1 MPESNDLSERE
12 REILSLVA
20 KGSSNKEIARD
31 LHIST
36 NTVKVHLRNIFTKF
50 GVNSRTEA
58 AMYAINTGIVE
69 ISGNGSTTSQQTEPQ
84 QSNRILLVGIGIFIL
99 LLILGIIGI
108 LAVRGTLDGNQ
119 AAANQPIFPEEQRWQ
134 DKAPM
139 TEARKGLALA
149 AYGGEIFAIA
159 GETEQNITGLVERY
173 DPNLDQWTR
182 MESKPFPVT
191 DVSAAV
197 IGGKIYVP
205 GGRTASGEVTD
216 VLEIYS
222 PIEDE
227 WEKGAEIPTRLSAYA
242 MVSYEGY
249 LYLFGGWDGR
259 QAVNS
264 VYKYDQDSDYWRE
277 LTPMPT
283 ARAFPG
289 VSIVEGKIFVIGG
302 YDGEKALSTNERYI
316 PDLEE
321 SKKSPWERG
330 ESLPNPRYAMGVAS
344 LADTIYVIG
353 GESDRDEALGYIELS
368 SQSSE
373 WKDFGETFDTGWSH
387 LGIVPVGT
395 HFYLTG
401 GELDGVLTNQ
411 NLAYQAIYLINLP
424 VVR

>member
-1 MPESNDLSERE
+1 MPESNDLSKRE

-31 LHIST
+31 LYIST
-36 NTVKVHLRNIFTKF
+36 NTVKVHLRNIFTKV
-50 GVNSRTEA
+50 GASSRTEA
-58 AMYAINTGIVE
+58 AMYAVNAGIVE
-69 ISGNGSTTSQQTEPQ
+69 LSINGSTTSQQTEPQ
-84 QSNRILLVGIGIFIL
+84 QRNKILLVGFGIFIL
-99 LLILGIIGI
+99 TLIVGIIWI
-108 LAVRGTLDGNQ
+108 LAVEGGFDGNQ
-119 AAANQPIFPEEQRWQ
+119 AAANQPILPEEQRWQ

-139 TEARKGLALA
+139 SEARKGLALA
-149 AYGGEIFAIA
+149 GYGGEIFAIA
-159 GETEQNITGLVERY
+159 GETGQNISGLVERY
-173 DPNLDQWTR
+173 DPILDRW
-182 MESKPFPVT
+182 SKLDPKPVPVT

-197 IGGKIYVP
+197 IGGKIYIP
-205 GGRTASGEVTD
+205 GGRTLSGEVTD

-222 PIEDE
+222 PLEDE
-227 WEKGAEIPTRLSAYA
+227 WETGADLPTGLSAYA
-242 MVSYEGY
+242 IVSYEGY
-249 LYLFGGWDGR
+249 FYLFGGWNGQ

-264 VYKYDQDSDYWRE
+264 VYQYDPGSDQWRA

-302 YDGEKALSTNERYI
+302 YDGKKALATNEIYI

-321 SKKSPWERG
+321 SENSPWEIG
-330 ESLPNPRYAMGVAS
+330 EPLPNPRYAMGVAS

-353 GESDRDEALGYIELS
+353 GVSDRDEALGYIELS

-373 WKDFGETFDTGWSH
+373 WKDFGETFETGWSH

-395 HFYLTG
+395 HLYLAG

-424 VVR
+424 VIR